1 MNAKPM
7 SSLRPILSLV
17 CLFIYLAASSPA
29 AYAQA
34 GGEITPKGIVYPRY
48 TDANRPTGPL
58 TIGTTIYNTGQ
69 NTHQYWNGSSWTN
82 VSTPGSGPWIINSN
96 DVYLNNNNRVGINTA
111 TPTATLEVQGTSF
124 SVSRVHTITSAPA
137 TNTYIMPYNG
147 TLATITDSSA
157 NILDPGGNGNINGT
171 SNNASHVSI
180 QVLNAIGFRLTFESF
195 DFGNQTNSSD
205 YQLILSTSS
214 DINDESS
221 YLAKLSFLQNT
232 YPNKPF
238 NLNGGFFI
246 LHFKALAGAPSVPG
260 FKLRYQALYPVSI
273 PFQPYSEAVGGGLK
287 FNTQVL
293 SFEGNNSR
301 ATGQYS
307 TALGFFSRSTN
318 HSSTAIGHQSHA
330 SGRYSTAMGAG
341 GNTKGY
347 DYSFSIGGGI
357 SPNRAGNDKESQM
370 KMHFEEIRLE
380 TGTNGDFT
388 ITPTQITTNNSI
400 SVFGNNTVNLNGY
413 GFLNRTG
420 PTGIAPS
427 AASVPFS
434 IYASGRIIGSE
445 FNAFSDA
452 RHKRLRSRSRGDT
465 DLAQLNR
472 LAVSRYTFIDT
483 VQKGNQEQLGF
494 IAQEVEQ
501 AVPEA
506 VSKIVDYI
514 PSVYAMAE
522 RVSYDSAAHTLTVR
536 TQQPHGFA
544 AAEDIKV
551 ITAQEEHKVRVGT
564 LIDAHTF
571 RLNGWQK
578 ATAELFVFGKS
589 VSDFRTVDYNRLFTM
604 GISAIQELSRRVE
617 QLEKEN
623 AQLKAQNDE
632 LSQMKSD
639 IATLK
644 NLLLKAE
651 LPEKSAEK

>member
-1 MNAKPM
+1 MKY
-7 SSLRPILSLV
+7 LQLSL
-17 CLFIYLAASSPA
+17 IYLFFCSAATSPA

-82 VSTPGSGPWIINSN
+82 VSTPGSGGGPWSAVGNT
-96 DVYLNNNNRVGINTA
+96 VYNNTGTQVGVNA
-111 TPTATLEVQGTSF
+111 PDPTAALEVRGGSF
-124 SVSRVHTITSAPA
+124 IISVPYTVTNSPA
-137 TNTYIMPYNG
+137 TNTYTIPYNG
-147 TLATITDSSA
+147 TIPTITNPA
-157 NILDPGGNGNINGT
+157 ARILDPGGNGNVIGNTNYAGYVYIDT
-171 SNNASHVSI
+171 DGNA
-180 QVLNAIGFRLTFESF
+180 LRFTFEGLEMGVHKIVF
-195 DFGNQTNSSD
+195 
-205 YQLILSTSS
+205 STSPNLS
-214 DINDESS
+214 DFSAKILEVYFENQSE
-221 YLAKLSFLQNT
+221 YL
-232 YPNKPF
+232 NKPF
-238 NLNGGFFI
+238 IIRESNIYIHFVTATGFT
-246 LHFKALAGAPSVPG
+246 SVPG
-260 FKLRYQALYPVSI
+260 FQLLYQTVTPSFGSYPPYTEPVSSGLVYNS
-273 PFQPYSEAVGGGLK
+273 QNYS
-287 FNTQVL
+287 F
-293 SFEGNNSR
+293 
-301 ATGQYS
+301 ATGLARASGSYS
-307 TALGFFSRSTN
+307 TATGLAR
-318 HSSTAIGHQSHA
+318 A
-330 SGRYSTAMGAG
+330 SGSYSTAMGF
-341 GNTKGY
+341 GNTNGFSE
-347 DYSFSIGGGI
+347 SFSIGSDI
-357 SPNRAGNDKESQM
+357 LPSRAGNDKIRQM

-388 ITPTQITTNNSI
+388 ITPTQITTNNSL

-427 AASVPFS
+427 AASVAFS
-434 IYASGRIIGSE
+434 VYASGRIIGSE

-465 DLAQLNR
+465 DLAQINR

-483 VQKGNQEQLGF
+483 VQKGNQEQLGL

-501 AVPEA
+501 VVPEA

-514 PSVYAMAE
+514 PSVYAMAD
-522 RVSYDSAAHTLTVR
+522 RVSYDSVAHTLTVR

-551 ITAQEEHKVRVGT
+551 ITAQEEHKVRIGT

-578 ATAELFVFGKS
+578 ATSELFVFGKS

-617 QLEKEN
+617 QLEAEN
-623 AQLKAQNDE
+623 TQLKARNDE

-644 NLLLKAE
+644 NLLLKEA